1 MLVLRSKLISQFFGG
16 DEERVIPVPIPNT
29 EVKSLVAEDT
39 WMVTSWENR
48 ELPNLYKSLKVNAL
62 RLF

>member
-1 MLVLRSKLISQFFGG
+1 MLIMYLIFGG

-48 ELPNLYKSLKVNAL
+48 ELPNLYNPQ
-62 RLF
+62 